1 MAAKSFEDIHRR
13 LREIDIP
20 ESFDL
25 LVAIASGGI
34 IPGALL
40 NERLRLPFD
49 LLHINFR
56 DADHAPRGPQPVL
69 LRPLG
74 FDCAGKRVL
83 LADDRVKTGTTIA
96 FARHLLSAARAIK
109 TFAINGSADYAL
121 FNEDCFRM
129 PWRIAENFQP
139 RMDANEHR

>member
-40 NERLRLPFD
+40 NERLRLPFN
-49 LLHINFR
+49 LLYINWR
-56 DADHAPRGPQPVL
+56 DADNEPRGPQPAL
-69 LRPLG
+69 LRAPD
-74 FDCAGKRVL
+74 FDCDGQRVL
-83 LADDRVKTGTTIA
+83 LADDRVKTGATIK
-96 FARHLLSAARAIK
+96 FAKHLLSAARDIK

-121 FNEDCFRM
+121 FDEDCFRM
-129 PWRIAENFQP
+129 PWRIAEKF
-139 RMDANEHR
+139 

>member
-1 MAAKSFEDIHRR
+1 MAAKSFEEIHRR

-56 DADHAPRGPQPVL
+56 DADNAPRGPQPVL
-69 LRPLG
+69 LRPPG
-74 FDCAGKRVL
+74 FDCAGKRIL
-83 LADDRVKTGTTIA
+83 LADARIKTGATPRL
-96 FARHLLSAARAIK
+96 ARHLLLDAGADRVK
-109 TFAINGSADYAL
+109 LFAINGSADYAL
-121 FNEDCFRM
+121 FDEDCFRM
-129 PWRIAENFQP
+129 PWRQE
-139 RMDANEHR
+139 